1 MVREEDGPRVL
12 RVLEMQQ
19 RAISHYCQ
27 KCRAAN
33 PLGQEFCV
41 RCGTRLMIVVHPPST
56 RVDFTETTPHEEH
69 LLERLTML
77 ENTLARMAERLE
89 QGLKLLLRQS
99 ETAYTNHALVK
110 SLIEILNE
118 CGVVDNSQLES
129 MWRAECDKLN
139 EKTAESTPQPKKA
152 RKAKRKASTSS

>member
-1 MVREEDGPRVL
+1 
-12 RVLEMQQ
+12 MQQ
-19 RAISHYCQ
+19 RTISHYCQ

-56 RVDFTETTPHEEH
+56 RVDVTDTTPHEEH

-77 ENTLARMAERLE
+77 ENTLARFAERLE

-118 CGVVDNSQLES
+118 CGVVDNGRVES
-129 MWRAECDKLN
+129 KWRAECDKLN
-139 EKTAESTPQPKKA
+139 SNSEETSPSAERPKKA
-152 RKAKRKASTSS
+152 RKATRKVSRSS

>member
-1 MVREEDGPRVL
+1 M
-12 RVLEMQQ
+12 
-19 RAISHYCQ
+19 
-27 KCRAAN
+27 
-33 PLGQEFCV
+33 

-56 RVDFTETTPHEEH
+56 RVDFTETTANEEH

-77 ENTLARMAERLE
+77 ENTLARLAERLE
-89 QGLKLLLRQS
+89 QGLNLLLRQS

-118 CGVVDNSQLES
+118 CGVVDNGRLET
-129 MWRAECDKLN
+129 MWRAECEKLN
-139 EKTAESTPQPKKA
+139 EKTAESSPSNPPAKKA